1 MLENFAL
8 GLFAGFVIWFVG
20 SYFASLWFDYVD
32 SCSESISGEEA
43 EEEDRITRE
52 LIEAM
57 EADLF
62 GDLDEYGALEGA
74 HGRKA

>member
-1 MLENFAL
+1 MWAFIASFLYWLIAV
-8 GLFAGFVIWFVG
+8 AGI
-20 SYFASLWFDYVD
+20 SSLAFLLACIFMKGATRLD
-32 SCSESISGEEA
+32 EEA

-57 EADLF
+57 DADLF
-62 GDLDEYGALEGA
+62 VDLDEYGALEGA